1 MKYLESYDGYGEL
14 NVVCDESCYSL
25 ASTYLNKLDKK
36 STISSKEGNSSVISA
51 IKTLI
56 SKGSNNILVI
66 LDDRGELK
74 DQMDERLDFLRG
86 FMGER
91 DYKKLDVKM
100 VSELKISESKLYEEA
115 TFKKSDFNIYKIR
128 VYADGIDVVK
138 SKFDGDPIQHNERA
152 KEYVDFFGKM
162 VEKVTGQS
170 MRYYYTKY
178 MFFAKES
185 VVELLKAN
193 YDIRVVEG
201 EEYNWWFIPKE
212 NKEVSDWVE
221 NNCKLPFRKA
231 LRSPNFASLD
241 SDSNDYWRKKAEE
254 LTKDYKMKNNL

>member
-1 MKYLESYDGYGEL
+1 MKYLENYSGYGEL
-14 NVVCDESCYSL
+14 KVVCDTSCFSIVSSYVNNL
-25 ASTYLNKLDKK
+25 GTK
-36 STISSKEGNSSVISA
+36 SVIYDREGNSSVIST

-56 SKGSNNILVI
+56 SKGTNNILVI

-74 DQMDERLDFLRG
+74 EQMDERLNFLRD
-86 FMGER
+86 FMGNY

-138 SKFDGDPIQHNERA
+138 SKFDGDPIQHNERS

-185 VVELLKAN
+185 VVELLKAD

-201 EEYNWWFIPKE
+201 EEYNWWFVPKE
-212 NKEVSDWVE
+212 NKEVSDWIE
-221 NNCKLPFRKA
+221 KNCKLPFRKA

-241 SDSNDYWRKKAEE
+241 SDSSDYWRKKAEE